1 MTRRKLRYE
10 ETARWR
16 PGKAPDDP
24 KGAMQSKRQRTP
36 LAQVIL
42 PLKVNVESRWT
53 GKQKAKERLVFS
65 WAYRNEREVLIGIVP
80 VDLCET
86 PSTEHLYTT
95 IRFAYSRFWV

>member
-53 GKQKAKERLVFS
+53 GKEKAKERLVFS
-65 WAYRNEREVLIGIVP
+65 WAYHNEREVL
-80 VDLCET
+80 L
-86 PSTEHLYTT
+86 ST
-95 IRFAYSRFWV
+95 

>member
-16 PGKAPDDP
+16 PGKAPDGP

-53 GKQKAKERLVFS
+53 GKEKAKERLGFS
-65 WAYRNEREVLIGIVP
+65 WAYHNEREVLLSTSFPSIFAK
-80 VDLCET
+80 LHL
-86 PSTEHLYTT
+86 PSTCTQP
-95 IRFAYSRFWV
+95 

>member
-16 PGKAPDDP
+16 PGNAPNDP
-24 KGAMQSKRQRTP
+24 KGATQSKGQRTP

-53 GKQKAKERLVFS
+53 GEGKGKGEA
-65 WAYRNEREVLIGIVP
+65 GI
-80 VDLCET
+80 
-86 PSTEHLYTT
+86 
-95 IRFAYSRFWV
+95 

>member
-42 PLKVNVESRWT
+42 SLKVNVESRWT
-53 GKQKAKERLVFS
+53 GKEKAKERLVFS
-65 WAYRNEREVLIGIVP
+65 WAYRNEREVLLSISFPSIFAK
-80 VDLCET
+80 LHL
-86 PSTEHLYTT
+86 PSTYTQP
-95 IRFAYSRFWV
+95 